1 MYDATM
7 DGGPRPVSTETDIQL
22 SHLMA
27 DITEEHRQ
35 LLARVQ
41 GEDLPAPQ
49 SLPPALHQLV
59 EGRLPVHVQNE
70 LADVDGEAN

>member
-7 DGGPRPVSTETDIQL
+7 DGGPRPVRTETDIQL

-35 LLARVQ
+35 LLARIQ
-41 GEDLPAPQ
+41 NEDLPAPQ
-49 SLPPALHQLV
+49 SLPPGLDELV
-59 EGRLPVHVQNE
+59 EGRLSVDVQKE
-70 LADVDGEAN
+70 LGAIND